1 MSRPRLTLIVNND
14 LPCDQRGTS
23 ADQASW
29 SNQLELYALKTSA
42 PELWSAYFHARFQS
56 PREEALFCNVSFQ
69 TALNWWSAVTAPAS
83 NTALLM
89 ILTDPGAAAF
99 FQDQLARAA

>member
-1 MSRPRLTLIVNND
+1 M
-14 LPCDQRGTS
+14 
-23 ADQASW
+23 
-29 SNQLELYALKTSA
+29 
-42 PELWSAYFHARFQS
+42 
-56 PREEALFCNVSFQ
+56 SFQ

-99 FQDQLARAA
+99 FHDQLARAA